1 MTQLRSG
8 PATTSGTP
16 IKFREMLEQ
25 SESRLA
31 ETGCYDGITDLA
43 LKAEDPLKYE
53 SLHTRLRSTVVSAR
67 ETSKRIS
74 ASPGIREV
82 GECVVGLYT
91 PEGDSVVFFLRYYGA
106 RTYNESF
113 YQVDGP
119 QRLSGRSRDPSRRH
133 FR

>member
-43 LKAEDPLKYE
+43 LKA
-53 SLHTRLRSTVVSAR
+53 RRST
-67 ETSKRIS
+67 
-74 ASPGIREV
+74 
-82 GECVVGLYT
+82 
-91 PEGDSVVFFLRYYGA
+91 
-106 RTYNESF
+106 
-113 YQVDGP
+113 
-119 QRLSGRSRDPSRRH
+119 
-133 FR
+133 

>member
-82 GECVVGLYT
+82 GECVVGL
-91 PEGDSVVFFLRYYGA
+91 
-106 RTYNESF
+106 
-113 YQVDGP
+113 
-119 QRLSGRSRDPSRRH
+119 
-133 FR
+133 